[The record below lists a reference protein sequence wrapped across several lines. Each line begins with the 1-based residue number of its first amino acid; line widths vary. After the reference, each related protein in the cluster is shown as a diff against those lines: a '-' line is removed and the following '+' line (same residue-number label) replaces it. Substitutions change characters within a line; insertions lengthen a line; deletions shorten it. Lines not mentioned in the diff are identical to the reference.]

1 MKSVKV
7 TKESEKFQ
15 EIERLYRAA
24 FPREERVPMDTLLEA
39 DGPYDF
45 IACYD
50 GAILCGFYSAL
61 TFGDITHILFLAV
74 EEKLR
79 DHGYGSQILAEIGK
93 AYAGNRVILD
103 VEMVDPEA
111 DNNEQREQRIAFYL
125 RNGYHHSGIS
135 YGWRGVMYEILI
147 LDGTISEEEFW
158 NFWDQLDEVQQN
170 NYYFYTG
177 SYAEKGEPG
186 ICLWKLSARNERL
199 SMLGA
204 DTQTTRPSWVTLN
217 ERGDTL
223 YAVREQ
229 VPMGGVYEMKA
240 LRSVENP
247 ELLRPAESSELV
259 EPAESP
265 ELLESAESQELLEE
279 TENPELLESAESSE
293 LLELVKSSE
302 LLQETAGQP
311 CKAKKEAG
319 TNPGIAKDMAA
330 APILEMVKEMP
341 SGGADPCHL
350 SLDGRENFLMTANYT
365 SGSLAVF
372 ALDEQGHLQ
381 GQCDFWQHTPRRTD
395 ETQGQG
401 NSQQSRKAKNPQE
414 NPFKVNP
421 LRQEG
426 PHVHFSEEAGELLW
440 STDLGLDQV
449 FGYQID
455 YEQKKLTDTGIRLQ
469 LPDGYGPRHLAFWHE
484 DMAVIYV
491 LCELSN
497 RIVVFAEKVQEEGSE
512 ETEKAAEKISG
523 RRMEEAAEKT
533 FEGETTE
540 AEKKVSETGTEKM
553 DRERF
558 ENMPEYTI
566 LQDISTLPEGYHG
579 ESTASA
585 IRLYGG
591 FLFAANRGDDSIA
604 MYEIQKNGT
613 LTLCCIKKT
622 GGRTPRDFQ
631 IFSDYLVVANQ
642 ESDSLTV
649 LHINRKE
656 KRLERTAIH
665 ADVIKPTCVCRLER
679 QALL

>member
-1 MKSVKV
+1 MKTVKV
-7 TKESEKFQ
+7 TKESEKFP

-50 GAILCGFYSAL
+50 GAVLCGFYSAL

-186 ICLWKLSARNERL
+186 ICLWKLNARNERL

-247 ELLRPAESSELV
+247 ELV
-259 EPAESP
+259 EPAES
-265 ELLESAESQELLEE
+265 L
-279 TENPELLESAESSE
+279 
-293 LLELVKSSE
+293 E
-302 LLQETAGQP
+302 LLQETEGQLRG
-311 CKAKKEAG
+311 AKKEAG

-350 SLDGRENFLMTANYT
+350 SLDGRENFLMAANYT

-381 GQCDFWQHTPRRTD
+381 ERCDFWQHTPRRTD

-533 FEGETTE
+533 FGGETTE

-558 ENMPEYTI
+558 ENTPEYTI

-604 MYEIQKNGT
+604 MYEIQKDGT

>member
-7 TKESEKFQ
+7 TKESEKFP

-50 GAILCGFYSAL
+50 GAVLCGFYSAL

-79 DHGYGSQILAEIGK
+79 DHGYGSQILTEIGK

-186 ICLWKLSARNERL
+186 ICLWKLNARNERL

-247 ELLRPAESSELV
+247 ELLRPAESSE
-259 EPAESP
+259 PQ
-265 ELLESAESQELLEE
+265 ESAE
-279 TENPELLESAESSE
+279 
-293 LLELVKSSE
+293 SSE

-311 CKAKKEAG
+311 HEAKKEAG
-319 TNPGIAKDMAA
+319 TSPGIAKDMAA

-381 GQCDFWQHTPRRTD
+381 ERCDFHQHTPRRTD

-401 NSQQSRKAKNPQE
+401 NSQQSRKAKNQQG

-497 RIVVFAEKVQEEGSE
+497 RIVVFAEKVQEDSE
-512 ETEKAAEKISG
+512 ETEKAAEK
-523 RRMEEAAEKT
+523 A
-533 FEGETTE
+533 

-558 ENMPEYTI
+558 EDTPEYTI

-604 MYEIQKNGT
+604 MYEIQKDGT

-665 ADVIKPTCVCRLER
+665 ADVIKPTCVCRVER

>member
-7 TKESEKFQ
+7 TKESEKFP

-50 GAILCGFYSAL
+50 GAVLCGFYSAL

-79 DHGYGSQILAEIGK
+79 DHGYGSQILTEIGK

-186 ICLWKLSARNERL
+186 ICLWKLNARNERL

-247 ELLRPAESSELV
+247 ELLRPAESSE
-259 EPAESP
+259 P
-265 ELLESAESQELLEE
+265 LESAE
-279 TENPELLESAESSE
+279 
-293 LLELVKSSE
+293 SSE

-311 CKAKKEAG
+311 HEAKKEAG
-319 TNPGIAKDMAA
+319 TSPGIAKDMAA

-381 GQCDFWQHTPRRTD
+381 ERCDFHQHTPRRTD

-401 NSQQSRKAKNPQE
+401 NSQQSRKAKNQQG

-497 RIVVFAEKVQEEGSE
+497 RIVVFAEKVQEDSE
-512 ETEKAAEKISG
+512 ETEKAAEK
-523 RRMEEAAEKT
+523 A
-533 FEGETTE
+533 

-558 ENMPEYTI
+558 EDTPEYTI

-604 MYEIQKNGT
+604 MYEIQKDGT

-665 ADVIKPTCVCRLER
+665 ADVIKPTCVCRVER

>member
-1 MKSVKV
+1 MKTVKV
-7 TKESEKFQ
+7 TKESEKFP

-50 GAILCGFYSAL
+50 GAVLCGFYSAL

-186 ICLWKLSARNERL
+186 ICLWKLNARNERL

-247 ELLRPAESSELV
+247 ELV
-259 EPAESP
+259 EPAES
-265 ELLESAESQELLEE
+265 L
-279 TENPELLESAESSE
+279 
-293 LLELVKSSE
+293 E
-302 LLQETAGQP
+302 LLQETEGQLRG
-311 CKAKKEAG
+311 AKKEAG

-350 SLDGRENFLMTANYT
+350 SLDGRENFLMAANYT
-365 SGSLAVF
+365 SDSLAVF

-381 GQCDFWQHTPRRTD
+381 ERCDFWQHTPRRTD

-533 FEGETTE
+533 FRGETTE

-558 ENMPEYTI
+558 ENTPEYTI

>member
-7 TKESEKFQ
+7 TKESEKFP

-50 GAILCGFYSAL
+50 GAVLCGFYSAL

-177 SYAEKGEPG
+177 SYAEEGEPG
-186 ICLWKLSARNERL
+186 ICLWKLNARNERL

-204 DTQTTRPSWVTLN
+204 DTQMTRPSWVTLN

-247 ELLRPAESSELV
+247 ELV
-259 EPAESP
+259 EPAES
-265 ELLESAESQELLEE
+265 L
-279 TENPELLESAESSE
+279 
-293 LLELVKSSE
+293 E
-302 LLQETAGQP
+302 LLQETEGQLRG
-311 CKAKKEAG
+311 AKKEAG

-350 SLDGRENFLMTANYT
+350 SLDGRENFLMAANYT

-381 GQCDFWQHTPRRTD
+381 ERCDFWQHTPRRTD

-533 FEGETTE
+533 FGGETTE

-558 ENMPEYTI
+558 ENTPEYTI

>member
-111 DNNEQREQRIAFYL
+111 DNNEQREQRIAFYM

-186 ICLWKLSARNERL
+186 ICLWKLNARNERL

-204 DTQTTRPSWVTLN
+204 DTQMTRPSWVTLN

-229 VPMGGVYEMKA
+229 VPIGGVYEMKA

-265 ELLESAESQELLEE
+265 ELLQE
-279 TENPELLESAESSE
+279 TE
-293 LLELVKSSE
+293 
-302 LLQETAGQP
+302 GQLRG
-311 CKAKKEAG
+311 AKKEAG

-350 SLDGRENFLMTANYT
+350 SLDGRENFLMAANYT

-381 GQCDFWQHTPRRTD
+381 ERCDFWQHTPRRTD

-440 STDLGLDQV
+440 RTDLGLDQV
-449 FGYQID
+449 FVYQID

-512 ETEKAAEKISG
+512 ETEKAAEK
-523 RRMEEAAEKT
+523 
-533 FEGETTE
+533 
-540 AEKKVSETGTEKM
+540 KVSETGTEKM

-558 ENMPEYTI
+558 ENTSEYTI

-604 MYEIQKNGT
+604 MYEIQKDGT

>member
-1 MKSVKV
+1 MKTVKV
-7 TKESEKFQ
+7 TKESEKFP

-50 GAILCGFYSAL
+50 GAVLCGFYSAL

-186 ICLWKLSARNERL
+186 ICLWKLNARNERL

-247 ELLRPAESSELV
+247 ELV
-259 EPAESP
+259 EPAES
-265 ELLESAESQELLEE
+265 L
-279 TENPELLESAESSE
+279 
-293 LLELVKSSE
+293 E
-302 LLQETAGQP
+302 LLQETEGQP
-311 CKAKKEAG
+311 RGAKKEAG

-330 APILEMVKEMP
+330 APILQMVKEMP

-350 SLDGRENFLMTANYT
+350 SLDGRENFLMAANYT

-381 GQCDFWQHTPRRTD
+381 ERCDFWQHTPRRTD

-533 FEGETTE
+533 FGGETTE

-558 ENMPEYTI
+558 ENTPEYTI

-604 MYEIQKNGT
+604 MYEIQKDGT

>member
-111 DNNEQREQRIAFYL
+111 DNNEQREQRIAFYM

-186 ICLWKLSARNERL
+186 ICLWKLNARNERL

-204 DTQTTRPSWVTLN
+204 DTQMTRPSWVTLN

-229 VPMGGVYEMKA
+229 VPIGGVYEMKA

-265 ELLESAESQELLEE
+265 ELLQE
-279 TENPELLESAESSE
+279 TE
-293 LLELVKSSE
+293 
-302 LLQETAGQP
+302 GQLRG
-311 CKAKKEAG
+311 AKKEAG

-350 SLDGRENFLMTANYT
+350 SLDGRENFLMAANYT

-381 GQCDFWQHTPRRTD
+381 ERCDFWQHTPRRTD

-421 LRQEG
+421 LRQED

-512 ETEKAAEKISG
+512 ETEKAAEK
-523 RRMEEAAEKT
+523 
-533 FEGETTE
+533 
-540 AEKKVSETGTEKM
+540 KVSETGTEKM

-558 ENMPEYTI
+558 ENTSEYTI

-604 MYEIQKNGT
+604 MYEIQKDGT

>member
-1 MKSVKV
+1 MKSVKI

-39 DGPYDF
+39 DAPYDF

-50 GAILCGFYSAL
+50 GAVLCGFYSAL

-111 DNNEQREQRIAFYL
+111 DNNEQREQRIAFYM

-186 ICLWKLSARNERL
+186 ICLWKLNARNERL

-204 DTQTTRPSWVTLN
+204 DTQMTRPSWVTLN

-229 VPMGGVYEMKA
+229 VPIGGVYEMKA

-247 ELLRPAESSELV
+247 ELV

-265 ELLESAESQELLEE
+265 ELLQE
-279 TENPELLESAESSE
+279 TE
-293 LLELVKSSE
+293 
-302 LLQETAGQP
+302 GQLRG
-311 CKAKKEAG
+311 AKKEAE
-319 TNPGIAKDMAA
+319 TSRGIAKDMTA

-350 SLDGRENFLMTANYT
+350 SLDGRENFLMAANYT

-381 GQCDFWQHTPRRTD
+381 ERCDFWQHTPRRTD

-497 RIVVFAEKVQEEGSE
+497 RIVVFAEKVQEEDSE
-512 ETEKAAEKISG
+512 ETKKAAEK
-523 RRMEEAAEKT
+523 A
-533 FEGETTE
+533 

-558 ENMPEYTI
+558 ENTPEYTI

-604 MYEIQKNGT
+604 MYEIQKDGT

>member
-7 TKESEKFQ
+7 TKESEKFP

-50 GAILCGFYSAL
+50 GAVLCGFYSAL

-79 DHGYGSQILAEIGK
+79 DHGYGSQILTEIGK

-186 ICLWKLSARNERL
+186 ICLWKLNARNERL

-247 ELLRPAESSELV
+247 ELLRPAESSE
-259 EPAESP
+259 PQ
-265 ELLESAESQELLEE
+265 ESAE
-279 TENPELLESAESSE
+279 
-293 LLELVKSSE
+293 SSE

-311 CKAKKEAG
+311 QEAKKEAG
-319 TNPGIAKDMAA
+319 TSPGIAKDMAA

-381 GQCDFWQHTPRRTD
+381 ERCDFHQHTPRRTD
-395 ETQGQG
+395 ETQEQG
-401 NSQQSRKAKNPQE
+401 NSQQSRKAKNQQG

-497 RIVVFAEKVQEEGSE
+497 RIVVFAEKVQEEDSE
-512 ETEKAAEKISG
+512 ETKKA
-523 RRMEEAAEKT
+523 
-533 FEGETTE
+533 

-558 ENMPEYTI
+558 EDTPEYTI

-604 MYEIQKNGT
+604 MYEIQKDGT

-665 ADVIKPTCVCRLER
+665 ADVIKPTCVCRVER

>member
-1 MKSVKV
+1 MKTVKV
-7 TKESEKFQ
+7 TKESEKFP

-50 GAILCGFYSAL
+50 GAVLCGFYSAL

-186 ICLWKLSARNERL
+186 ICLWKLNARNERL

-247 ELLRPAESSELV
+247 ELV
-259 EPAESP
+259 EPAES
-265 ELLESAESQELLEE
+265 L
-279 TENPELLESAESSE
+279 
-293 LLELVKSSE
+293 E
-302 LLQETAGQP
+302 LLQETEGQLRG
-311 CKAKKEAG
+311 AKKEAG

-350 SLDGRENFLMTANYT
+350 SLDGRENFLMAANYT

-381 GQCDFWQHTPRRTD
+381 GRCDFWQHTPRRTD

-401 NSQQSRKAKNPQE
+401 NPQQSRKAKNPQE

-497 RIVVFAEKVQEEGSE
+497 RIVVFAEKMQEEDSE
-512 ETEKAAEKISG
+512 GTKKAAEKAAEKTSE
-523 RRMEEAAEKT
+523 RRTGEAAEKT
-533 FEGETTE
+533 FGEETTE
-540 AEKKVSETGTEKM
+540 AEKKVSETGIEKT

-558 ENMPEYTI
+558 ENTSEYTI

-604 MYEIQKNGT
+604 MYEIQKDGT

>member
-111 DNNEQREQRIAFYL
+111 DNNEQREQRIAFYM

-177 SYAEKGEPG
+177 SYAEEGEPG
-186 ICLWKLSARNERL
+186 ICLWKLNARNERL

-204 DTQTTRPSWVTLN
+204 DTQMTRPSWVTLN

-265 ELLESAESQELLEE
+265 ELLQE
-279 TENPELLESAESSE
+279 TE
-293 LLELVKSSE
+293 
-302 LLQETAGQP
+302 GQLRG
-311 CKAKKEAG
+311 AKKEAG

-350 SLDGRENFLMTANYT
+350 SLDGRENFLMAANYT

-381 GQCDFWQHTPRRTD
+381 ERCDFWQHTPRRTD

-512 ETEKAAEKISG
+512 ETEKAAEK
-523 RRMEEAAEKT
+523 
-533 FEGETTE
+533 
-540 AEKKVSETGTEKM
+540 KVSETGTEKM

-558 ENMPEYTI
+558 ENTSEYTI

-604 MYEIQKNGT
+604 MYEIQKDGT

>member
-7 TKESEKFQ
+7 TKESEKFP

-50 GAILCGFYSAL
+50 GAVLCGFYSAL

-79 DHGYGSQILAEIGK
+79 DHGYGSQILTEIGK

-186 ICLWKLSARNERL
+186 ICLWKLNARNERL

-229 VPMGGVYEMKA
+229 VPMGGVSEMKA

-247 ELLRPAESSELV
+247 ELV
-259 EPAESP
+259 EPAES
-265 ELLESAESQELLEE
+265 L
-279 TENPELLESAESSE
+279 
-293 LLELVKSSE
+293 E
-302 LLQETAGQP
+302 LLQETEGQLRG
-311 CKAKKEAG
+311 AKKEAG

-350 SLDGRENFLMTANYT
+350 SLDGRENFLMAANYT

-381 GQCDFWQHTPRRTD
+381 ERCDFWQHTPRRTD

-533 FEGETTE
+533 FRGETTE

-558 ENMPEYTI
+558 ENTPEYTI

>member
-7 TKESEKFQ
+7 TKESEKFP

-24 FPREERVPMDTLLEA
+24 FPREERVPMDTLLET

-50 GAILCGFYSAL
+50 GAVLCGFYSAL

-93 AYAGNRVILD
+93 AYAGKRVILD
-103 VEMVDPEA
+103 VEMVNPEA

-177 SYAEKGEPG
+177 SYAEKGESG
-186 ICLWKLSARNERL
+186 ICLWKLNARNERL

-204 DTQTTRPSWVTLN
+204 DTQTTRPSWLTLN

-247 ELLRPAESSELV
+247 ELLRPAETSE
-259 EPAESP
+259 PQ
-265 ELLESAESQELLEE
+265 ESAE
-279 TENPELLESAESSE
+279 
-293 LLELVKSSE
+293 SSE

-311 CKAKKEAG
+311 HEAKKEAG
-319 TNPGIAKDMAA
+319 TSPGIAKDMAA

-350 SLDGRENFLMTANYT
+350 SLDGRENFRMAANYT

-372 ALDEQGHLQ
+372 ALDEQGDLQ
-381 GQCDFWQHTPRRTD
+381 ARCDFHQHTPRRTD

-401 NSQQSRKAKNPQE
+401 NSQQSRKAKNQQG

-497 RIVVFAEKVQEEGSE
+497 RIVVFAEKVQEDSE
-512 ETEKAAEKISG
+512 ETEKAAEK
-523 RRMEEAAEKT
+523 A
-533 FEGETTE
+533 

-553 DRERF
+553 DREYF
-558 ENMPEYTI
+558 EDTPEYMI

-604 MYEIQKNGT
+604 MYEIQKDGT

>member
-7 TKESEKFQ
+7 TKESEKFP

-50 GAILCGFYSAL
+50 GAVLCGFYSAL

-79 DHGYGSQILAEIGK
+79 DHGYGSQILTEIGK

-186 ICLWKLSARNERL
+186 ICLWKLNARNERL
-199 SMLGA
+199 SMFGA

-223 YAVREQ
+223 YVVREQ

-247 ELLRPAESSELV
+247 ELLRSAESL
-259 EPAESP
+259 
-265 ELLESAESQELLEE
+265 ELLESAESLELVRSA
-279 TENPELLESAESSE
+279 ENPELL
-293 LLELVKSSE
+293 
-302 LLQETAGQP
+302 QETEGQLRG
-311 CKAKKEAG
+311 AKKEAG
-319 TNPGIAKDMAA
+319 TNQGIAKNTTS
-330 APILEMVKEMP
+330 APILEMVKEMS

-350 SLDGRENFLMTANYT
+350 SLDGRENFLMAANYT

-381 GQCDFWQHTPRRTD
+381 ERCDFHQHTPRRTD
-395 ETQGQG
+395 ETQEQG
-401 NSQQSRKAKNPQE
+401 NSQQSRKAENPQG
-414 NPFKVNP
+414 NPFKIDP

-455 YEQKKLTDTGIRLQ
+455 YEQKKLTDTGIRRQ

-497 RIVVFAEKVQEEGSE
+497 RIVVFAEKVQEDSE
-512 ETEKAAEKISG
+512 ETEKA
-523 RRMEEAAEKT
+523 
-533 FEGETTE
+533 

-553 DRERF
+553 DWERF
-558 ENMPEYTI
+558 EDAPEYTI

-604 MYEIQKNGT
+604 MYEIQKDGT

-665 ADVIKPTCVCRLER
+665 ADVIKPTCVCRVER

>member
-111 DNNEQREQRIAFYL
+111 DNNEQREQRIAFYM

-186 ICLWKLSARNERL
+186 ICLWKLNARNERL

-204 DTQTTRPSWVTLN
+204 DTQMTRPSWVTLN

-229 VPMGGVYEMKA
+229 VPIGGVYEMKA

-265 ELLESAESQELLEE
+265 ELLQE
-279 TENPELLESAESSE
+279 TE
-293 LLELVKSSE
+293 
-302 LLQETAGQP
+302 GQLRG
-311 CKAKKEAG
+311 AKKEAG

-350 SLDGRENFLMTANYT
+350 SLDGRENFLMAANYT

-381 GQCDFWQHTPRRTD
+381 ERCDFWQHTPRRTD

-401 NSQQSRKAKNPQE
+401 NPQQSRKAKNPQE

-512 ETEKAAEKISG
+512 ETEKAAEK
-523 RRMEEAAEKT
+523 
-533 FEGETTE
+533 
-540 AEKKVSETGTEKM
+540 KVSETGTEKM

-558 ENMPEYTI
+558 ENTSEYTI

-604 MYEIQKNGT
+604 MYEIQKDGT

>member
-7 TKESEKFQ
+7 TKESEKFP

-39 DGPYDF
+39 DAPYDF

-50 GAILCGFYSAL
+50 GAVLCGFYSAL

-111 DNNEQREQRIAFYL
+111 DNNEQREQRIAFYM
-125 RNGYHHSGIS
+125 RNGYHHSGIY

-177 SYAEKGEPG
+177 SYAEEGEPG
-186 ICLWKLSARNERL
+186 ICLWKLNARNERL

-204 DTQTTRPSWVTLN
+204 DTQMTRPSWVTLN

-259 EPAESP
+259 E
-265 ELLESAESQELLEE
+265 SAESL
-279 TENPELLESAESSE
+279 
-293 LLELVKSSE
+293 E
-302 LLQETAGQP
+302 LLQETEGQP
-311 CKAKKEAG
+311 RGAKKEAE
-319 TNPGIAKDMAA
+319 TSRGIAKDMTA
-330 APILEMVKEMP
+330 APILQMVKEMP

-350 SLDGRENFLMTANYT
+350 SLDGRENFLMAANYT

-381 GQCDFWQHTPRRTD
+381 GRCDFWQHTPRRTD

-512 ETEKAAEKISG
+512 ETEKAAEKTSG

-533 FEGETTE
+533 FGGETTE

-558 ENMPEYTI
+558 ENTPEYTI

-604 MYEIQKNGT
+604 MYEIQKDGM

>member
-7 TKESEKFQ
+7 TKESEKFP

-50 GAILCGFYSAL
+50 GAVLCGFYSAL

-79 DHGYGSQILAEIGK
+79 DHGYGSQILTEIGK

-186 ICLWKLSARNERL
+186 ICLWKLNARNERL

-247 ELLRPAESSELV
+247 ELLRPAESL
-259 EPAESP
+259 
-265 ELLESAESQELLEE
+265 ELLESAESLELVRSA
-279 TENPELLESAESSE
+279 ENPELL
-293 LLELVKSSE
+293 
-302 LLQETAGQP
+302 QETEGQLRG
-311 CKAKKEAG
+311 AKKEAG
-319 TNPGIAKDMAA
+319 TNQGIAKNTTS
-330 APILEMVKEMP
+330 APILEMVKEMS

-350 SLDGRENFLMTANYT
+350 SLDGRENFLMAANYT

-381 GQCDFWQHTPRRTD
+381 ERCDFHQHTPRRTD
-395 ETQGQG
+395 ETQEQG
-401 NSQQSRKAKNPQE
+401 NSQQSRKAENPQG
-414 NPFKVNP
+414 NPFKIDP

-455 YEQKKLTDTGIRLQ
+455 YEQKKLTDTGIHLQ

-497 RIVVFAEKVQEEGSE
+497 RIVVFAEK
-512 ETEKAAEKISG
+512 
-523 RRMEEAAEKT
+523 R
-533 FEGETTE
+533 
-540 AEKKVSETGTEKM
+540 VSETGTEKA

-558 ENMPEYTI
+558 ENTPEYTI

-665 ADVIKPTCVCRLER
+665 ANVIKPTCVCRLER

>member
-7 TKESEKFQ
+7 TKESEKFP

-50 GAILCGFYSAL
+50 GAVLCGFYSAL

-79 DHGYGSQILAEIGK
+79 DHGYGSQILTEIGK

-186 ICLWKLSARNERL
+186 ICLWKLNARNERL

-204 DTQTTRPSWVTLN
+204 DTQTTRSSWVTLN

-247 ELLRPAESSELV
+247 ELLRPAESSE
-259 EPAESP
+259 PQ
-265 ELLESAESQELLEE
+265 ESAE
-279 TENPELLESAESSE
+279 
-293 LLELVKSSE
+293 SSE

-311 CKAKKEAG
+311 HEAKKEAG
-319 TNPGIAKDMAA
+319 TSPGIAKDMAV

-381 GQCDFWQHTPRRTD
+381 ERCDFHQHTPRRTD
-395 ETQGQG
+395 ETQEQG
-401 NSQQSRKAKNPQE
+401 NSQQSRKAENPQG
-414 NPFKVNP
+414 NPFKIDP

-497 RIVVFAEKVQEEGSE
+497 RIVVFAEKVQEDSE
-512 ETEKAAEKISG
+512 ETEKAAEK
-523 RRMEEAAEKT
+523 A
-533 FEGETTE
+533 
-540 AEKKVSETGTEKM
+540 AEKKVSETGTEKT

-558 ENMPEYTI
+558 ENTSEYTI

-604 MYEIQKNGT
+604 MYEIQKDGT
-613 LTLCCIKKT
+613 LILCCIKKT

-656 KRLERTAIH
+656 KRLERTAIR
-665 ADVIKPTCVCRLER
+665 ADVIKPTCVCRVER

>member
-111 DNNEQREQRIAFYL
+111 DNNEQREQRIAFYM

-186 ICLWKLSARNERL
+186 ICLWKLNARNERL

-204 DTQTTRPSWVTLN
+204 DTQMTRPSWVTLN

-229 VPMGGVYEMKA
+229 VPIGGVYEMKA

-265 ELLESAESQELLEE
+265 ELLQE
-279 TENPELLESAESSE
+279 TE
-293 LLELVKSSE
+293 
-302 LLQETAGQP
+302 GQLRG
-311 CKAKKEAG
+311 AKKEAG

-350 SLDGRENFLMTANYT
+350 SLDGRENFLMAANYT

-381 GQCDFWQHTPRRTD
+381 ERCDFWQHTPRRTD

-512 ETEKAAEKISG
+512 ETEKAAEK
-523 RRMEEAAEKT
+523 
-533 FEGETTE
+533 
-540 AEKKVSETGTEKM
+540 KVSETGTEKM

-558 ENMPEYTI
+558 ENTSEYTI

-591 FLFAANRGDDSIA
+591 FLLD
-604 MYEIQKNGT
+604 
-613 LTLCCIKKT
+613 
-622 GGRTPRDFQ
+622 
-631 IFSDYLVVANQ
+631 
-642 ESDSLTV
+642 
-649 LHINRKE
+649 RKST
-656 KRLERTAIH
+656 R
-665 ADVIKPTCVCRLER
+665 
-679 QALL
+679 

>member
-7 TKESEKFQ
+7 TKESEKFP

-50 GAILCGFYSAL
+50 GAVLCGFYSAL

-79 DHGYGSQILAEIGK
+79 DHGYGSQILTEIGK

-186 ICLWKLSARNERL
+186 ICLWKLNARNERL

-247 ELLRPAESSELV
+247 ELLRPAESSEL
-259 EPAESP
+259 
-265 ELLESAESQELLEE
+265 
-279 TENPELLESAESSE
+279 
-293 LLELVKSSE
+293 
-302 LLQETAGQP
+302 LQKTAGQP
-311 CKAKKEAG
+311 HEAKKEAG
-319 TNPGIAKDMAA
+319 TSLGIVKDMAA

-350 SLDGRENFLMTANYT
+350 SLDGRENFLMAANYT

-381 GQCDFWQHTPRRTD
+381 VRCDFQQHTPRRTD

-401 NSQQSRKAKNPQE
+401 NSQQSRKAKNQQG

-497 RIVVFAEKVQEEGSE
+497 RIVVFAEK
-512 ETEKAAEKISG
+512 
-523 RRMEEAAEKT
+523 R
-533 FEGETTE
+533 
-540 AEKKVSETGTEKM
+540 VSETGTEKIDM
-553 DRERF
+553 EHF
-558 ENMPEYTI
+558 EDTPEYTI

-604 MYEIQKNGT
+604 MYEIQKDGT

-656 KRLERTAIH
+656 KRLERTAIR
-665 ADVIKPTCVCRLER
+665 ADVIKPTCVCRVER

>member
-7 TKESEKFQ
+7 TKESEKFP

-50 GAILCGFYSAL
+50 GAVLCGFYSAL

-79 DHGYGSQILAEIGK
+79 DHGYGSQILTEIGK

-111 DNNEQREQRIAFYL
+111 DNNEQREQRIAFYM

-186 ICLWKLSARNERL
+186 ICLWKLNARNERL

-204 DTQTTRPSWVTLN
+204 DTQTTRPSWLTLN

-247 ELLRPAESSELV
+247 ELLRPAETSE
-259 EPAESP
+259 PQ
-265 ELLESAESQELLEE
+265 ESAE
-279 TENPELLESAESSE
+279 
-293 LLELVKSSE
+293 SSE

-311 CKAKKEAG
+311 HEAKKEAG
-319 TNPGIAKDMAA
+319 TSPGIAKDMAA

-381 GQCDFWQHTPRRTD
+381 ERCDFHQHTPRRTD
-395 ETQGQG
+395 ETQEQG
-401 NSQQSRKAKNPQE
+401 NSQQSRKAKNQQG

-497 RIVVFAEKVQEEGSE
+497 RIVVFAEKVQEDSE
-512 ETEKAAEKISG
+512 ETEKAAEK
-523 RRMEEAAEKT
+523 A
-533 FEGETTE
+533 

-558 ENMPEYTI
+558 EDTPEYTI

-604 MYEIQKNGT
+604 MYEIQKDGT

-665 ADVIKPTCVCRLER
+665 ADVIKPTCVCRVER

>member
-7 TKESEKFQ
+7 TKESEKFP

-79 DHGYGSQILAEIGK
+79 DHGYGSQILTEIGK

-186 ICLWKLSARNERL
+186 ICLWKLNARNERL

-204 DTQTTRPSWVTLN
+204 DTQTTRPSWLTLN

-247 ELLRPAESSELV
+247 ELLRPAETSE
-259 EPAESP
+259 PQ
-265 ELLESAESQELLEE
+265 ESAE
-279 TENPELLESAESSE
+279 
-293 LLELVKSSE
+293 SSE

-311 CKAKKEAG
+311 HEAKKEAG
-319 TNPGIAKDMAA
+319 TSPGIAKDMAA

-350 SLDGRENFLMTANYT
+350 SLDGRENFLMAANYT

-381 GQCDFWQHTPRRTD
+381 ERCDFHQHTPRRTD

-401 NSQQSRKAKNPQE
+401 NSQQSRKAKNQQG

-440 STDLGLDQV
+440 STDLGLDQI

-497 RIVVFAEKVQEEGSE
+497 RIVVFAEKVQEDSE
-512 ETEKAAEKISG
+512 ETEKAAEK
-523 RRMEEAAEKT
+523 A
-533 FEGETTE
+533 

-558 ENMPEYTI
+558 EDTPEYTI

-604 MYEIQKNGT
+604 MYEIQKDGT

>member
-111 DNNEQREQRIAFYL
+111 DNNEQREQRIAFYM

-186 ICLWKLSARNERL
+186 ICLWKLNARNERL

-204 DTQTTRPSWVTLN
+204 DTQMTRPSWVTLN

-229 VPMGGVYEMKA
+229 VPIGGVYEMKA

-265 ELLESAESQELLEE
+265 ELLQE
-279 TENPELLESAESSE
+279 TE
-293 LLELVKSSE
+293 
-302 LLQETAGQP
+302 GQLRG
-311 CKAKKEAG
+311 AKKEAG

-350 SLDGRENFLMTANYT
+350 SLDGRENFLMAANYT

-381 GQCDFWQHTPRRTD
+381 ERCDFWQHTPRRTD

-512 ETEKAAEKISG
+512 ETEKAAEK
-523 RRMEEAAEKT
+523 
-533 FEGETTE
+533 
-540 AEKKVSETGTEKM
+540 KVSETGTEKM

-558 ENMPEYTI
+558 ENTSEYTI

-604 MYEIQKNGT
+604 MYEIQKDGT

-649 LHINRKE
+649 LDINRKE

>member
-7 TKESEKFQ
+7 TKESEKFP

-50 GAILCGFYSAL
+50 GAVLCGFYSAL

-79 DHGYGSQILAEIGK
+79 DHGYGSQILTEIGK

-111 DNNEQREQRIAFYL
+111 DNNEQREQRIAFYM

-186 ICLWKLSARNERL
+186 ICLWKLNARNERL

-204 DTQTTRPSWVTLN
+204 DTQTTRPSWLTLN

-247 ELLRPAESSELV
+247 ELLRPAETSE
-259 EPAESP
+259 PQ
-265 ELLESAESQELLEE
+265 ESAE
-279 TENPELLESAESSE
+279 
-293 LLELVKSSE
+293 SSE

-311 CKAKKEAG
+311 HEAKKEAG
-319 TNPGIAKDMAA
+319 TSPGIAKDMAA

-350 SLDGRENFLMTANYT
+350 SLDGRENFLMAANYT

-381 GQCDFWQHTPRRTD
+381 ERCDFHQHTPRRTD
-395 ETQGQG
+395 ETQEQG
-401 NSQQSRKAKNPQE
+401 NSQQSRKAKNQQG

-497 RIVVFAEKVQEEGSE
+497 RIVVFAEKVQEDSE
-512 ETEKAAEKISG
+512 ETEKAAEK
-523 RRMEEAAEKT
+523 A
-533 FEGETTE
+533 

-558 ENMPEYTI
+558 EDTPEYTI

-604 MYEIQKNGT
+604 MYEIQKDGT

-665 ADVIKPTCVCRLER
+665 ADVIKPTCVCRVER

>member
-7 TKESEKFQ
+7 TKESEKFP

-50 GAILCGFYSAL
+50 GAVLCGFYSAL

-79 DHGYGSQILAEIGK
+79 DHGYGSQILTEIGK

-186 ICLWKLSARNERL
+186 ICLWKLNARNERL

-204 DTQTTRPSWVTLN
+204 DTQTTRPSWLTLN

-247 ELLRPAESSELV
+247 ELLRPAESL
-259 EPAESP
+259 
-265 ELLESAESQELLEE
+265 ELLESAESLELVRSA
-279 TENPELLESAESSE
+279 ENPELL
-293 LLELVKSSE
+293 
-302 LLQETAGQP
+302 QETEGQLRG
-311 CKAKKEAG
+311 AKKEAG
-319 TNPGIAKDMAA
+319 TNQGIAKNTTS

-381 GQCDFWQHTPRRTD
+381 ERCDFHQHTPRRTD
-395 ETQGQG
+395 ETQEQG
-401 NSQQSRKAKNPQE
+401 NSQQSRKAENPQG
-414 NPFKVNP
+414 NPFKIDP

-455 YEQKKLTDTGIRLQ
+455 YEQKKLTDTGIHLQ

-497 RIVVFAEKVQEEGSE
+497 RIVVFAEK
-512 ETEKAAEKISG
+512 
-523 RRMEEAAEKT
+523 R
-533 FEGETTE
+533 
-540 AEKKVSETGTEKM
+540 VSETGTEKA

-558 ENMPEYTI
+558 ENTPEYTI

>member
-7 TKESEKFQ
+7 TKESEKFS

-39 DGPYDF
+39 DAPYDF

-50 GAILCGFYSAL
+50 GAVLCGFYSAL

-111 DNNEQREQRIAFYL
+111 DNNEQREQRIAFYM

-186 ICLWKLSARNERL
+186 ICLWKLNARNERL

-204 DTQTTRPSWVTLN
+204 DTQMTCPSWVTLN

-247 ELLRPAESSELV
+247 ELV
-259 EPAESP
+259 EPAES
-265 ELLESAESQELLEE
+265 L
-279 TENPELLESAESSE
+279 
-293 LLELVKSSE
+293 E
-302 LLQETAGQP
+302 LLQETEGQLRG
-311 CKAKKEAG
+311 AKKEAE
-319 TNPGIAKDMAA
+319 TSRGIAKDMTA
-330 APILEMVKEMP
+330 APILQMVKEMP

-350 SLDGRENFLMTANYT
+350 SLDGRENFLMAANYT

-381 GQCDFWQHTPRRTD
+381 GRCDFWQHTPRRTD

-512 ETEKAAEKISG
+512 ETEKAAEKTSG
-523 RRMEEAAEKT
+523 RRMEEAAGKASGE
-533 FEGETTE
+533 ETTE

-558 ENMPEYTI
+558 ENTPEYTI

-604 MYEIQKNGT
+604 MYEIQKDGT

>member
-1 MKSVKV
+1 MKTVKV
-7 TKESEKFQ
+7 TKESEKFP

-50 GAILCGFYSAL
+50 GAVLCGFYSAL

-186 ICLWKLSARNERL
+186 ICLWKLNARNERL

-247 ELLRPAESSELV
+247 ELV
-259 EPAESP
+259 EPAES
-265 ELLESAESQELLEE
+265 L
-279 TENPELLESAESSE
+279 
-293 LLELVKSSE
+293 E
-302 LLQETAGQP
+302 LLQETEGQLRG
-311 CKAKKEAG
+311 AKKEAG

-330 APILEMVKEMP
+330 APILQMVKEMP

-350 SLDGRENFLMTANYT
+350 SLDGRENFLMAANYT

-381 GQCDFWQHTPRRTD
+381 ERCDFWQHTPRRTD

-533 FEGETTE
+533 FGGETTE

-558 ENMPEYTI
+558 ENTPEYTI

>member
-7 TKESEKFQ
+7 TKESEKFP

-50 GAILCGFYSAL
+50 GAVLCGFYSAL

-79 DHGYGSQILAEIGK
+79 DHGYGSQILTEIGK

-186 ICLWKLSARNERL
+186 ICLWKLNARNERL

-204 DTQTTRPSWVTLN
+204 DTQTTRPSWLTLN

-247 ELLRPAESSELV
+247 ELLRPAESSE
-259 EPAESP
+259 PQ
-265 ELLESAESQELLEE
+265 ESAE
-279 TENPELLESAESSE
+279 
-293 LLELVKSSE
+293 SSE

-311 CKAKKEAG
+311 QEAKKEAG
-319 TNPGIAKDMAA
+319 TSPGIAKDMAA

-381 GQCDFWQHTPRRTD
+381 ERCDFHQHTPRRTD

-401 NSQQSRKAKNPQE
+401 NSQQSRKAKNQQG
-414 NPFKVNP
+414 NPFKVNQ

-497 RIVVFAEKVQEEGSE
+497 RIVVFAEKVQEDSE
-512 ETEKAAEKISG
+512 ETEKAAEK
-523 RRMEEAAEKT
+523 A
-533 FEGETTE
+533 
-540 AEKKVSETGTEKM
+540 AEKKVSETGTEQM

-558 ENMPEYTI
+558 EDTPEYTI

-604 MYEIQKNGT
+604 MYEIQKDGT

-665 ADVIKPTCVCRLER
+665 ADVIKPTCVCRVER

>member
-7 TKESEKFQ
+7 TKESEKFP

-50 GAILCGFYSAL
+50 GAVLCGFYSAL

-79 DHGYGSQILAEIGK
+79 DHGYGSQILTEIGK

-186 ICLWKLSARNERL
+186 ICLWKLNARNERL

-259 EPAESP
+259 ELAE
-265 ELLESAESQELLEE
+265 
-279 TENPELLESAESSE
+279 
-293 LLELVKSSE
+293 SSE
-302 LLQETAGQP
+302 LLQETGGQP
-311 CKAKKEAG
+311 REAKKEAG
-319 TNPGIAKDMAA
+319 TSLGIAKNMAA
-330 APILEMVKEMP
+330 APILQMVKEMP

-350 SLDGRENFLMTANYT
+350 SLDGRENFLMAANYT

-381 GQCDFWQHTPRRTD
+381 ERCDFHQHTPRRTD
-395 ETQGQG
+395 ETQEQG
-401 NSQQSRKAKNPQE
+401 NSQQSRKAENPQG
-414 NPFKVNP
+414 NPFKIDP

-449 FGYQID
+449 FGYQIE

-497 RIVVFAEKVQEEGSE
+497 RIVVFAEKVQEEDSE
-512 ETEKAAEKISG
+512 ETKKAAEK
-523 RRMEEAAEKT
+523 A
-533 FEGETTE
+533 

-558 ENMPEYTI
+558 ENTPEYTI

-665 ADVIKPTCVCRLER
+665 ANVIKPTCVCRLER

>member
-111 DNNEQREQRIAFYL
+111 DNNEQREQRIAFYM

-186 ICLWKLSARNERL
+186 ICLWKLNARNERL

-204 DTQTTRPSWVTLN
+204 DTQMTRPSWVTLN

-229 VPMGGVYEMKA
+229 VPIGGVYEMKA

-265 ELLESAESQELLEE
+265 ELLQE
-279 TENPELLESAESSE
+279 TE
-293 LLELVKSSE
+293 
-302 LLQETAGQP
+302 GQLRG
-311 CKAKKEAG
+311 AKKEAG

-350 SLDGRENFLMTANYT
+350 SLDGRENFLMAANYT

-381 GQCDFWQHTPRRTD
+381 EWCDFWQHTPRRTD

-512 ETEKAAEKISG
+512 ETEKAAEK
-523 RRMEEAAEKT
+523 
-533 FEGETTE
+533 
-540 AEKKVSETGTEKM
+540 KVSETGTEKM

-558 ENMPEYTI
+558 ENTSEYTI

-604 MYEIQKNGT
+604 MYEIQKDGT

>member
-7 TKESEKFQ
+7 TKESEKFP
-15 EIERLYRAA
+15 EIERLYRAS

-61 TFGDITHILFLAV
+61 TFGDITHVLFLAV

-111 DNNEQREQRIAFYL
+111 DNNEQREQRIAFYM

-186 ICLWKLSARNERL
+186 ICLWKLNARNERL

-217 ERGDTL
+217 ERGNTL

-247 ELLRPAESSELV
+247 ELV
-259 EPAESP
+259 
-265 ELLESAESQELLEE
+265 ESAESL
-279 TENPELLESAESSE
+279 
-293 LLELVKSSE
+293 E
-302 LLQETAGQP
+302 LLQETEGQP
-311 CKAKKEAG
+311 REAKKEAE
-319 TNPGIAKDMAA
+319 TSPRIAKDMAA

-350 SLDGRENFLMTANYT
+350 SLDGRENFLMAANYT

-381 GQCDFWQHTPRRTD
+381 ERCDFWQHTPRRTD
-395 ETQGQG
+395 ETQRQG
-401 NSQQSRKAKNPQE
+401 NPQQSRKAKNPQE

-421 LRQEG
+421 LRQED

-455 YEQKKLTDTGIRLQ
+455 YEQEKLTDTGIRLQ

-512 ETEKAAEKISG
+512 ETEKAAEK
-523 RRMEEAAEKT
+523 
-533 FEGETTE
+533 
-540 AEKKVSETGTEKM
+540 KVSETGTEKM

-558 ENMPEYTI
+558 ENTPEYTI

-604 MYEIQKNGT
+604 MYEIQKDGT

>member
-7 TKESEKFQ
+7 TKESEKFP

-50 GAILCGFYSAL
+50 GAVLCGFYSAL

-79 DHGYGSQILAEIGK
+79 DHGYGSQILTEIGK

-111 DNNEQREQRIAFYL
+111 DNNEQREQRIAFYM

-186 ICLWKLSARNERL
+186 ICLWKLNARNERL

-204 DTQTTRPSWVTLN
+204 DTQTTRPSWLTLN

-247 ELLRPAESSELV
+247 ELLRPAETSE
-259 EPAESP
+259 PQ
-265 ELLESAESQELLEE
+265 ESAE
-279 TENPELLESAESSE
+279 
-293 LLELVKSSE
+293 SSE

-311 CKAKKEAG
+311 HEAKKEAG
-319 TNPGIAKDMAA
+319 TSPGIAKDMAV

-381 GQCDFWQHTPRRTD
+381 ERCDFHQHTPRRTD
-395 ETQGQG
+395 ETQEQG
-401 NSQQSRKAKNPQE
+401 NSQQSRKAKNQQG

-497 RIVVFAEKVQEEGSE
+497 RIVVFAEKVQEDSE
-512 ETEKAAEKISG
+512 ETEKAAEK
-523 RRMEEAAEKT
+523 A
-533 FEGETTE
+533 

-558 ENMPEYTI
+558 EDTPEYTI

-604 MYEIQKNGT
+604 MYEIQKDGT

-665 ADVIKPTCVCRLER
+665 ADVIKPTCVCRVER

>member
-7 TKESEKFQ
+7 TKESEKFP

-50 GAILCGFYSAL
+50 GAVLCGFYSAL

-79 DHGYGSQILAEIGK
+79 DHGYGSQILTEIGK

-186 ICLWKLSARNERL
+186 ICLWKLNARNERL

-204 DTQTTRPSWVTLN
+204 DTQTTRPSWLTLN

-247 ELLRPAESSELV
+247 ELLRPAESSEL
-259 EPAESP
+259 
-265 ELLESAESQELLEE
+265 LESAE
-279 TENPELLESAESSE
+279 
-293 LLELVKSSE
+293 SSE

-311 CKAKKEAG
+311 HEAKKEAG
-319 TNPGIAKDMAA
+319 TSPGIAKDMAA

-381 GQCDFWQHTPRRTD
+381 ARCDFHQHTPRRTD

-401 NSQQSRKAKNPQE
+401 NSQQSRKAKNQQG

-497 RIVVFAEKVQEEGSE
+497 RIVVFAEKVQEDSE
-512 ETEKAAEKISG
+512 ETEKAAEKATEKAAEKTSE
-523 RRMEEAAEKT
+523 RRTGEAAEKT

-540 AEKKVSETGTEKM
+540 AEKKVSETGKM

-558 ENMPEYTI
+558 ENTPEYTI
-566 LQDISTLPEGYHG
+566 LQEISTLPEGYHG

-604 MYEIQKNGT
+604 MYEIQKDGT

-665 ADVIKPTCVCRLER
+665 ADVIKPTCVCRVER